1 MTNLTKIDCAKSEAM
16 KTFRAHLSISVKV
29 RCYIRAGHFVAILSY
44 PRICFS
50 FAHLI
55 TFQGD
60 GLDYVRSHL
69 SLLDKR
75 MSEIGEVSW
84 NSNLEAYFVSSGEK
98 AHGLAMLHK
107 DAEALYS
114 YRRTFIEL
122 PVIVGSALIGF
133 LNAGSTSMFEDPKTS
148 SVALGVGSLVV
159 SILQTVNT
167 YFNWSKRSEGHRLAS
182 IQYAKLYR
190 FLSIEMSLPRE
201 ERMTPSDLLKQV
213 RDTYD
218 RLQEVSPLIPAHVLV
233 SFKKKADKYPDIAR
247 PEETNGLEK
256 IVIYNPMLR
265 NSSVLSTPKP
275 EADSV

>member
-1 MTNLTKIDCAKSEAM
+1 
-16 KTFRAHLSISVKV
+16 
-29 RCYIRAGHFVAILSY
+29 
-44 PRICFS
+44 
-50 FAHLI
+50 
-55 TFQGD
+55 
-60 GLDYVRSHL
+60 
-69 SLLDKR
+69 

-159 SILQTVNT
+159 SVLQTINT
-167 YFNWSKRSEGHRLAS
+167 YFNWSKRAEGHRLAS

-218 RLQEVSPLIPAHVLV
+218 RLQEVSPLIPAQVLV
-233 SFKKKADKYPDIAR
+233 SFKKRLDKYPDVAK
-247 PEETNGLEK
+247 PEEANGLEK

-265 NSSVLSTPKP
+265 VPSVLPTPKA
-275 EADSV
+275 EADTV

>member
-1 MTNLTKIDCAKSEAM
+1 
-16 KTFRAHLSISVKV
+16 
-29 RCYIRAGHFVAILSY
+29 
-44 PRICFS
+44 
-50 FAHLI
+50 
-55 TFQGD
+55 
-60 GLDYVRSHL
+60 
-69 SLLDKR
+69 

-159 SILQTVNT
+159 SVLQTINT
-167 YFNWSKRSEGHRLAS
+167 YFNWSKRAEGHRLAS

-218 RLQEVSPLIPAHVLV
+218 RLQEVSPLIPTQVLAL
-233 SFKKKADKYPDIAR
+233 FKKRLDKYPDVAK
-247 PEETNGLEK
+247 PEEANGLEK
-256 IVIYNPMLR
+256 IIIYNPMIR
-265 NSSVLSTPKP
+265 PSSLLPTPKP
-275 EADSV
+275 EADTV

>member
-1 MTNLTKIDCAKSEAM
+1 
-16 KTFRAHLSISVKV
+16 
-29 RCYIRAGHFVAILSY
+29 
-44 PRICFS
+44 
-50 FAHLI
+50 
-55 TFQGD
+55 
-60 GLDYVRSHL
+60 
-69 SLLDKR
+69 

-84 NSNLEAYFVSSGEK
+84 NANLEAYFVSSGER
-98 AHGLAMLHK
+98 ANGLAILHK

-159 SILQTVNT
+159 SVLQTVNT

-201 ERMTPSDLLKQV
+201 ERMTPADLLKHV

-218 RLQEVSPLIPAHVLV
+218 RLQEVSPLIPAQILTT
-233 SFKKKADKYPDIAR
+233 FRKKTEKYTDISKPA
-247 PEETNGLEK
+247 EINGLDK
-256 IVIYNPMLR
+256 IVLYNPMR
-265 NSSVLSTPKP
+265 RSESISISMPTPKP
-275 EADSV
+275 ESDTA